1 MALEGTLHDFALPDI
16 LQLISLQKKTGLL
29 TLRGPEDT
37 VILGFD
43 GGALVSAESQARRL
57 DTRLGTLL
65 VKTRSLAPDSLA
77 KALEIQGQT
86 LQRLGFILLKN
97 GFCDADQL
105 RAGLDAQVKKIAYGL
120 FRWTDAEYVFD
131 QQDRID
137 YDHEYVRPIQV
148 ESLLMEGARMV
159 DEWPIIQK
167 VVRSPELVY
176 QRVAVGQRVEPAE
189 GRRRHRGDRGRDR
202 SRRRASGATGPIRIS
217 RAEWSVYELVDG
229 RRTIGDIVE
238 RTFLSDFEGSKA
250 FYDLLSRGLIEESRR
265 TGVVDETGAFSVE
278 IPSVRPAAAGGPGR
292 RRGSSSLAAPG
303 GIAPS
308 VAEPRERLHDPAAA
322 RGGRGGVPEGRLP
335 VPAPAPV
342 GGDRRLLPDAGALP
356 GVPGGDRHAR
366 VSWRRATSS
375 TPGGDPT
382 GTSSRTTPGSTTW
395 SGSTPRGRPTRT
407 SSSPT
412 SLRER
417 ERRVRST
424 RVGKKEIIII
434 EVTCEKSSPR

>member
-43 GGALVSAESQARRL
+43 DGSLVSAESQARRL

-65 VKTRSLAPDSLA
+65 VKTRSLSPDSLA

-105 RAGLDAQVKKIAYGL
+105 RAGLDAQVQKIAYGL
-120 FRWTDAEYVFD
+120 FRWTDADYVFD

-137 YDHEYVRPIQV
+137 YDHEYFRPIQV

-189 GRRRHRGDRGRDR
+189 GADDVEEIGEATFARAREKRD
-202 SRRRASGATGPIRIS
+202 GPIRIS
-217 RAEWSVYELVDG
+217 KAEWSVYELVDG
-229 RRTIGDIVE
+229 RRTISDIVD

-250 FYDLLSRGLIEESRR
+250 FYDLLSRGLIEEARR
-265 TGVVDETGAFSVE
+265 TGVVDETGTFSVE
-278 IPSVRPAAAGGPGR
+278 MPSVRPRLPFASVLAGVVLAAG
-292 RRGSSSLAAPG
+292 SSLAG
-303 GIAPS
+303 L
-308 VAEPRERLHDPAAA
+308 RLQSRNPANVFTCPAAA
-322 RGGRGGVPEGRLP
+322 RGGPGGVPEGRLP
-335 VPAPAPV
+335 LPPPAAV
-342 GGDRRLLPDAGALP
+342 GGDRRLLPDAGPLP
-356 GVPGGDRHAR
+356 GVPCGDRQLGPPCAGRPDRPLGAALPVHPPERHREVLPRR
-366 VSWRRATSS
+366 VRRRREDRHRSLLRPRRS
-375 TPGGDPT
+375 GDGSVGGDPHE
-382 GTSSRTTPGSTTW
+382 RQA
-395 SGSTPRGRPTRT
+395 RK
-407 SSSPT
+407 
-412 SLRER
+412 SL
-417 ERRVRST
+417 S
-424 RVGKKEIIII
+424 
-434 EVTCEKSSPR
+434 

>member
-37 VILGFD
+37 VLLGFD
-43 GGALVSAESQARRL
+43 SGALVSAESQARRL

-65 VKTRSLAPDSLA
+65 VKTRSLAPESLA

-120 FRWTDAEYVFD
+120 FRWTDGDYVFD

-137 YDHEYVRPIQV
+137 YDHEYFRPIQV

-189 GRRRHRGDRGRDR
+189 GADDVEEIGDATLSKARERRDG
-202 SRRRASGATGPIRIS
+202 SIRIS
-217 RAEWSVYELVDG
+217 KAEWSVYELVDG
-229 RRTIGDIVE
+229 RRTISDIVD
-238 RTFLSDFEGSKA
+238 RTFLSDFEGAKA

-265 TGVVDETGAFSVE
+265 TGVVDETGSISIE
-278 IPSVRPAAAGGPGR
+278 IPSVRR
-292 RRGSSSLAAPG
+292 
-303 GIAPS
+303 
-308 VAEPRERLHDPAAA
+308 
-322 RGGRGGVPEGRLP
+322 RLP
-335 VPAPAPV
+335 VGAIVLGLVLLAALLASLRLQPRNPANTFTVPRQRMAAV
-342 GGDRRLLPDAGALP
+342 EGFQKSVSLTRLRRLSEAIDAYYLTQGRFPESPAAIANSGLLPPRDLN
-356 GVPGGDRHAR
+356 
-366 VSWRRATSS
+366 
-375 TPGGDPT
+375 DP
-382 GTSSRTTPGSTTW
+382 W
-395 SGSTPRGRPTRT
+395 GRPYRYILQNDTGKYYLAGFDAEGKTDTDLFFAHAAQGTGAAGEIHT
-407 SSSPT
+407 S
-412 SLRER
+412 
-417 ERRVRST
+417 
-424 RVGKKEIIII
+424 GKKEIIIL
-434 EVTCEKSSPR
+434 K

>member
-43 GGALVSAESQARRL
+43 AGSLVSAESQARRL

-65 VKTRSLAPDSLA
+65 VKTRSLAPDALA

-105 RAGLDAQVKKIAYGL
+105 RAGLDAQVRKIAYGL
-120 FRWTDAEYVFD
+120 FRWTDGDYVFD

-137 YDHEYVRPIQV
+137 YDHEYFRPIQV

-167 VVRSPELVY
+167 VIRSPELVF

-189 GRRRHRGDRGRDR
+189 GADDAEEIGEATFARAREKRD
-202 SRRRASGATGPIRIS
+202 GPIRIS
-217 RAEWSVYELVDG
+217 KPEWSVYELVDG
-229 RRTIGDIVE
+229 RRTIGDIVD

-250 FYDLLSRGLIEESRR
+250 FYDLLSRGLIEEARR
-265 TGVVDETGAFSVE
+265 TGVMDETGAISLE
-278 IPSVRPAAAGGPGR
+278 MPTVRPRLPLASIALGVVLVGMLGAGLRLQPRNPANVFTIPPRHVAAVEGFQKAVSLSRLRRLSEAIDAFYLTQGRFPESPAAIAGSG
-292 RRGSSSLAAPG
+292 LLAPG
-303 GIAPS
+303 D
-308 VAEPRERLHDPAAA
+308 LLDP
-322 RGGRGGVPEGRLP
+322 
-335 VPAPAPV
+335 
-342 GGDRRLLPDAGALP
+342 
-356 GVPGGDRHAR
+356 
-366 VSWRRATSS
+366 W
-375 TPGGDPT
+375 
-382 GTSSRTTPGSTTW
+382 
-395 SGSTPRGRPTRT
+395 GRPYRYILQNDTGKYYLAGFDSEGKTDTDLFFAHAAQGTGAVGEINT
-407 SSSPT
+407 S
-412 SLRER
+412 
-417 ERRVRST
+417 
-424 RVGKKEIIII
+424 GKKEIIIL
-434 EVTCEKSSPR
+434 K